1 MDPLRC
7 ADVVE
12 ATGGELRTVSPSTEV
27 SGNVIDSRKVIPG
40 DIFWALPGERTDGH
54 LFAGDAVNRG
64 AKLIVCRAD
73 QAESISGP
81 RLVVPDPQVALQQFA
96 AWYRMQQSALVIG
109 VTGSVGKTTTR
120 GLIHAVLSAEYP
132 GVESPASFN
141 NHLGVPLS
149 LLNIEQHHE
158 FAVLELGASHCGE
171 IAALAQIARPE
182 VGVITA
188 IGRAHLDGFGSV
200 VGILRGKGE
209 LLEAL
214 PSTGFAVLPGDD
226 LITRGMAE
234 LAACRVLFV
243 GEEDHN
249 TVRAEQ
255 VAVTESGLSFVVDR
269 DRFHVP
275 LVGRHHLTN
284 ALIAIAVAREIG
296 LCSEAIQF
304 GFSRY
309 RSTPGRSHLVT
320 IGPWRVIDDTYNAS
334 PTAMAAALNLLAE
347 LPVANGRRRFAILG
361 EMLELGSATAAEHT
375 AIGELAGELRLD
387 GVLACGDSAGEVARG
402 ASRAGIPS
410 GRLVA
415 TPQMDVLLMVLDCWL
430 EPGDLLLVK
439 GSRGMSMERV
449 LHWLQQ
455 RANDMMCTSYARCA

>member
-7 ADVVE
+7 TDVAEV
-12 ATGGELRTVSPSTEV
+12 TGGQLRTVSPLTEV
-27 SGNVIDSRKVIPG
+27 SGNAIDSRNVIPG

-54 LFAGDAVNRG
+54 LFSSDAVNRG
-64 AKLIVCRAD
+64 AKLIVCHGD
-73 QAESISGP
+73 KAESITGP
-81 RLVVPDPQVALQQFA
+81 RLVVADPQIALQQFA
-96 AWYRMQQSALVIG
+96 AWYRTQQSAMVIG

-120 GLIHAVLSAEYP
+120 GLIHSVLSAEYP

-141 NHLGVPLS
+141 NHLGVPIS
-149 LLNIEQHHE
+149 LLNIEQQHE

-171 IAALAQIARPE
+171 IAALAEIAQPE
-182 VGVITA
+182 AGVITA

-200 VGILRGKGE
+200 EGIVRGKGE
-209 LLEAL
+209 LLESL
-214 PSTGFAVLPGDD
+214 PTTGFAVLPGDEP
-226 LITRGMAE
+226 ITRRMAGR
-234 LAACRVLFV
+234 AACRVLFV
-243 GEEDHN
+243 GEEDLN
-249 TVRAEQ
+249 AVRAEQ
-255 VAVTESGLSFVVDR
+255 VVVTEAGLSFVVDHH
-269 DRFHVP
+269 RFHVP

-296 LCSEAIQF
+296 LCSEAIQY

-334 PTAMAAALNLLAE
+334 PTAMTAALNLLAE
-347 LPVANGRRRFAILG
+347 LPVAKGRRRFAILG
-361 EMLELGSATAAEHT
+361 DMLELGSATAAEHV
-375 AIGELAGELRLD
+375 AIGELAGDLRLD
-387 GVLACGDSAGEVARG
+387 GVLACGESAGSVARG

-455 RANDMMCTSYARCA
+455 RANDMMCASYARCA